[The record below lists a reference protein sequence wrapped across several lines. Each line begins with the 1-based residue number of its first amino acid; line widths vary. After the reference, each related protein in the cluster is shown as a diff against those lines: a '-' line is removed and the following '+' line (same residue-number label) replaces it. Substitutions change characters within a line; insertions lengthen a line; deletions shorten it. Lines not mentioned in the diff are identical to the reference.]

1 MDGAVRN
8 RSYIFLFPYYLN
20 GCGGEVVKDVCAS
33 PFQKI
38 RVLIVVED
46 HVDFERDFELLVKM

>member
-1 MDGAVRN
+1 MEPWEIGLIYFFSRIILMDV
-8 RSYIFLFPYYLN
+8 
-20 GCGGEVVKDVCAS
+20 GGEVVKDVCAS

-46 HVDFERDFELLVKM
+46 HVNFERDFELLVKM